1 VSSAG
6 ALVSL
11 VGGWLIAEAVQRAGY
26 DPVRFTISS
35 LARHG
40 ADHRWIMTA
49 GLAGIGIG
57 HLVTARLLT
66 QLHTS
71 TRVVLALAGV
81 SGLGLAIFAQPP
93 TGSSDIHMFF
103 AIFGF
108 LALTIWPML
117 AISRTPGAPFPLR
130 PRVAVTASTLSF
142 LSLLWAAETSSEGT
156 LGLAERLATFQQEA
170 WPLLVVLAL
179 RRFPSFW
186 TSEESPAESAARMAP

>member
-11 VGGWLIAEAVQRAGY
+11 VGGWLIAEAVQRPGY
-26 DPVRFTISS
+26 DPFRFTISS

-57 HLVTARLLT
+57 HLITARLLT
-66 QLHTS
+66 QLHTA

-93 TGSSDIHMFF
+93 TGSSGIHMFF

-108 LALTIWPML
+108 LALTIWPLL
-117 AISRTPGAPFPLR
+117 AISRTPSAPFPLR
-130 PRVAVTASTLSF
+130 PSVAITASTLSF
-142 LSLLWAAETSSEGT
+142 LSLLWAAETSSQGT

-179 RRFPSFW
+179 RRFPTW
-186 TSEESPAESAARMAP
+186 TSEESPAESAARMAQ